1 MVKVNTHHLC
11 LAVCVLTLVLVVVL
25 VVKQNERFSGG
36 CNETLLDSL
45 ENQKRHLESSLRN
58 VSPDVRSRKLREIE
72 RRISLQKKACG
83 F

>member
-25 VVKQNERFSGG
+25 VVRQNERFSGG
-36 CNETLLDSL
+36 CKTLLDSL

-58 VSPDVRSRKLREIE
+58 VWPRKILKIKRNRKKNIFTEK
-72 RRISLQKKACG
+72 SLG